1 MRRGAS
7 SIVCLRL
14 EVQNFVRAWSLS
26 SVGAPPLCMCS
37 RSCPCTHNNAARC
50 ILVCR
55 SSARGAEL
63 GSGLEL
69 EFGGCTTPMYVLPQ
83 LPLYT
88 QQCGEVHLRSS
99 VFGSRCRTSFGLGA

>member
-7 SIVCLRL
+7 WFVGLRL
-14 EVQNFVRAWSLS
+14 EVQNLVRAWSLS

-50 ILVCR
+50 IFDRL

-63 GSGLEL
+63 RSGLEL

-88 QQCGEVHLRSS
+88 QQCGEVHLGLS
-99 VFGSRCRTSFGLGA
+99 VFGSRCRTWFGLGA